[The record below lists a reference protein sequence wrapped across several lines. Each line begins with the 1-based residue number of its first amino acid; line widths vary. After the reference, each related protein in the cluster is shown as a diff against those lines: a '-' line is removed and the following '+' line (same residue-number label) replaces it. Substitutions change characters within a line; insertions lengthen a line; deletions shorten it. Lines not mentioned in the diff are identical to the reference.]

1 MQWLLFVH
9 LPRLSDTPRN
19 WLDQKKNKFSVKV
32 NSTLRLFD
40 LFLKAIKRS
49 YIWLIYTLWIWI
61 GTLAWIGSRTLE
73 IRKRID
79 QSHNATDSKKS
90 VTAAEIPSVGPKF
103 VNENNLPPPPPKK
116 KERKQICVQSNYH
129 LPCCRKKC
137 KRLYYKIK
145 IMYTAWFVR
154 KLRFAI
160 QGS

>member
-1 MQWLLFVH
+1 MVFRLNSFLDECFPTKLMQWLLFVH

-49 YIWLIYTLWIWI
+49 YIWLIYTRWIWI
-61 GTLAWIGSRTLE
+61 GTLAWTGSRALE

-116 KERKQICVQSNYH
+116 KKGNKSVFRVTITYH
-129 LPCCRKKC
+129 VVGKNVKG
-137 KRLYYKIK
+137 
-145 IMYTAWFVR
+145 YTT
-154 KLRFAI
+154 
-160 QGS
+160 Q